1 MTNEEKLKL
10 ILNDPLLFIQTFI
23 KIVDK
28 RGKLVSF
35 IPNPQQKYLL
45 NEMDKFNVVL
55 KSRQLGISVLSC
67 AYSIWLAIRYPT
79 TSCLLMA
86 HSLDGADGIFTKLKQ
101 LYGSIPA
108 VFLLPDPRQDIGVC
122 SVVQLQFDL
131 CGVPLIIPFLCPI
144 F

>member
-1 MTNEEKLKL
+1 MTNSEKLER
-10 ILNDPLLFIQTFI
+10 IMNDPLLFIPTFM

-35 IPNPQQKYLL
+35 VPNAQQMQLL
-45 NEMDKFNVVL
+45 NEMEKYNVVL

-67 AYSIWLAIRYPT
+67 AYSIWLAIRFEN

-101 LYGSIPA
+101 LYNSIP
-108 VFLLPDPRQDIGVC
+108 VLWNEGI
-122 SVVQLQFDL
+122 
-131 CGVPLIIPFLCPI
+131 CPW
-144 F
+144 